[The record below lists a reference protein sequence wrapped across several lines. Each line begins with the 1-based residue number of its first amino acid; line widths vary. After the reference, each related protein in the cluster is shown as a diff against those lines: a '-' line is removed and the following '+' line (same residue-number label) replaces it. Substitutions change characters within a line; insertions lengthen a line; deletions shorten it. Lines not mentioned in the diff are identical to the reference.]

1 MHCHGI
7 LQDSLLNLTL
17 YALLHLENWNKI
29 QKVVK
34 ENCSTVKHW
43 RLRTHWTRN
52 RQCGLHNIAALLRI
66 QLCYMMFYVL
76 QGYLVRFTCNSTIY
90 SGFKSRKIQYLSRS
104 HYPREHKWGT
114 SFRAL
119 SQLHKWGVKCSF
131 VWGIDHVKQAQN
143 CYRYSH
149 CRSIYCSNQRF
160 REVYKVSY
168 KFPVMKGMFGI
179 IGNNRC
185 NISKCLS

>member
-1 MHCHGI
+1 M
-7 LQDSLLNLTL
+7 
-17 YALLHLENWNKI
+17 LHDVL
-29 QKVVK
+29 
-34 ENCSTVKHW
+34 CCT
-43 RLRTHWTRN
+43 
-52 RQCGLHNIAALLRI
+52 GL
-66 QLCYMMFYVL
+66 
-76 QGYLVRFTCNSTIY
+76 GYLERFTCNSTIY

-179 IGNNRC
+179 IVNNRC
-185 NISKCLS
+185 NISNANLHKAYMLYNCHRFQGKFLVISVSYTNPLSFLHLLMLS